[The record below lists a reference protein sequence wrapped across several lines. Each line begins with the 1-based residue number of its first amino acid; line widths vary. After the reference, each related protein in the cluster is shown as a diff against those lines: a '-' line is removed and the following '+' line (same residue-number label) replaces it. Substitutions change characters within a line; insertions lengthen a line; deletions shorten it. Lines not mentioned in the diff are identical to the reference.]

1 MTISLIPTLI
11 NRLVLSLKK
20 TTDINST
27 VDRAWD
33 TGHFSNARFDPMSM
47 TTTSE
52 AVVDES
58 QMESLSNTDGHNDI
72 PLDDLIRRKRSRS
85 PART

>member
-1 MTISLIPTLI
+1 MTISLISTLI

-20 TTDINST
+20 TADINST

-33 TGHFSNARFDPMSM
+33 TGQFSNARFDPTSM
-47 TTTSE
+47 TTTLE
-52 AVVDES
+52 AVADRF
-58 QMESLSNTDGHNDI
+58 QMESLSDTDGHNDI
-72 PLDDLIRRKRSRS
+72 PLEDLIRRERSRS